1 MSLFRNGVAIWTHC
15 KWTLPFCL
23 KYLNFLFLMKK
34 LLLGRVKVQ
43 LWVGEKYGL
52 ESEEYSVLICT
63 VFILLPVQPN
73 ATSGNLENLR

>member
-1 MSLFRNGVAIWTHC
+1 
-15 KWTLPFCL
+15 
-23 KYLNFLFLMKK
+23 MKK